1 VAPVAAKGIGFAVAR
16 SQAMLHTDPVLLE
29 SILRNLISNAIRYTQ
44 HSEVSVLCHDGD
56 GVVHLEVRDTGPG
69 IPAEQIEQ
77 AFEEFQRLDAS
88 ANADDRGLGLGL
100 AIVRSLA
107 NLLDLSVDVWSEV
120 GVGTAFTVAMPLGT
134 PSSGSRGT
142 HPEDR
147 RLGRYS
153 HDRQQCRGRHVDGA
167 GRAP

>member
-1 VAPVAAKGIGFAVAR
+1 MAPVAAKGIGFAVAG

-44 HSEVSVLCHDGD
+44 HGEVSVLCHDGD

-107 NLLDLSVDVWSEV
+107 NLLDLPVDVWSEV